1 MVQAM
6 KFFTITIDEVITINN
21 ATWLLVMVYYIYKF
35 ASQSF
40 VATPKYVEKGVT
52 LNNYTKV
59 IAKMVIGIPKVV
71 TTNHMV
77 VFGACM

>member
-6 KFFTITIDEVITINN
+6 RFFTITIDEVITINN
-21 ATWLLVMVYYIYKF
+21 ATWLLVTVYYIYKF
-35 ASQSF
+35 ASQSS
-40 VATPKYVEKGVT
+40 VATPKYVEEGAT

-59 IAKMVIGIPKVV
+59 IAKMVIGIPRVV
-71 TTNHMV
+71 ITNHMV